1 MTDEVSNI
9 TNATIIT
16 ESSTDSQPSTAI
28 HQHGVDRM
36 LVRLEHLDKLLNLA
50 GEVII
55 TSSTLHELQRDMT
68 DAVTHNRPMSEIEL
82 QIIKSADEASAR
94 ISQDLHDLVM
104 AIRMV
109 EIGETF
115 KLFRRPVRD
124 LARNLKKD
132 IELKLEGEKVLVDK
146 ALAERLVEPLLHM
159 LRNAA
164 DHGLETPLERIHANK
179 KDKGIILLKAVEHEH
194 ETEIV
199 ISDDGRG
206 IDEPKIF
213 ERARKLGLLKSS
225 DQQSNLLAIL
235 CQSGFST
242 KEKATNTSGRGVGLD
257 LVNAMVQ
264 EFSGTVELEN
274 RLGDGCTFKLHIPK
288 LKAVNII
295 DALIVRCSKTLYALS
310 IDKVISLQG
319 IKPSQIQASMDRER
333 FIKYLGEPLALFDL
347 SELLGSEPTQI
358 DNPEIIPVV
367 IIEGRKDKIAC
378 IVTEFLAPSKLV
390 NVPLATDMFNRDVS
404 GIAGTCIISGGRV
417 GITVD
422 VDMVVSMATGEP
434 LKPDEGH
441 ANAADFAHQRD
452 ANNDKIQDDSIPES
466 AAMFHSQEE
475 LIAKAKL
482 SVQRDRI
489 ANRIEESSQ
498 KDLTDTDIS
507 DLLTEL
513 SRGLLELQD
522 ALLSLEN
529 NNDPEIMKDAFR
541 RLHAAKG
548 NFTMLGVTTSA
559 GLAHELETL
568 LDHLRKDN
576 IEMTQEL
583 MDLMLDGVAE
593 LINATNALP
602 QKIFEANVGLL
613 NRIDQVMRSITGDE
627 PIIDPDKIL
636 GTSFSL
642 VPIVELQL
650 LGSLKQKGCA
660 YETFIRFHPSR
671 QASFLVAYL
680 TLRKLCYHGTI
691 LATLPAIADIE
702 NGFCS
707 NAIKVLWA
715 SSMTLEEIDIAI
727 NKWAPFFNIA
737 EHRSIPTT
745 VFRYD
750 SNAEI

>member
-1 MTDEVSNI
+1 MTEQTPASASNTTTTDNNQT
-9 TNATIIT
+9 TNTN
-16 ESSTDSQPSTAI
+16 Q
-28 HQHGVDRM
+28 QHGLDRM

-82 QIIKSADEASAR
+82 QIIKSADEASSR

-124 LARNLKKD
+124 LARALKKD
-132 IELKLEGEKVLVDK
+132 IELKFEGEKVLVDK
-146 ALAERLVEPLLHM
+146 ALAERLVEPLLHT

-164 DHGLETPLERIHANK
+164 DHGLESPIERIHANK
-179 KDKGIILLKAVEHEH
+179 NEKGIILLKAVEHEH

-213 ERARKLGLLKSS
+213 ERARKLGLLKHSE
-225 DQQSNLLAIL
+225 QQPELLPII
-235 CQSGFST
+235 CMSGFST
-242 KEKATNTSGRGVGLD
+242 KEKATDTSGRGVGLD
-257 LVNAMVQ
+257 LVNTMVQ
-264 EFSGTVELEN
+264 EFNGTIEIEN
-274 RLGDGCTFKLHIPK
+274 RFGNGCTFRLHIPR

-295 DALIVRCSKTLYALS
+295 DALIVRCSNTLYALS

-319 IKPSQIQASMDRER
+319 IKPENIQASMDRER

-347 SELLGSEPTQI
+347 SELLGSEPSSI
-358 DNPEIIPVV
+358 DNPEVVPVV

-378 IVTEFLAPSKLV
+378 VVTEFLAPSKLV
-390 NVPLATDMFNRDVS
+390 NVPLATEMFERDLT

-434 LKPDEGH
+434 LKTDEGH
-441 ANAADFAHQRD
+441 TNAADFSKPR
-452 ANNDKIQDDSIPES
+452 NDKIENNPDNSIPES
-466 AAMFHSQEE
+466 TAMSHSQEE
-475 LIAKAKL
+475 LVAKSKL
-482 SVQRDRI
+482 SIQRDRI
-489 ANRIEESSQ
+489 ANRMEESSQ
-498 KDLTDTDIS
+498 KNLTDTDIS

-513 SRGLLELQD
+513 SRGLMELQD

-529 NNDPEIMKDAFR
+529 NKDPEIMKEAFR

-548 NFTMLGVTTSA
+548 NFTMLGVSNSA
-559 GLAHELETL
+559 SLTHELETL
-568 LDHLRKDN
+568 LDHLRKGE
-576 IEMTQEL
+576 IEITQDL
-583 MDLMLDGVAE
+583 MDLMLDGAAE

-602 QKIFEANVGLL
+602 QKVFEPNTSLL
-613 NRIDQVMRSITGDE
+613 SRIDQAMRLIADTVPITDL
-627 PIIDPDKIL
+627 DKIL

-642 VPIVELQL
+642 TPTIELQL
-650 LGSLKQKGCA
+650 LGSLKQNGRA
-660 YETFIRFHPSR
+660 YETFIRFNQGR
-671 QASFLVAYL
+671 QAPFLVAYL
-680 TLRKLCYHGTI
+680 TLRKLCYYGTI
-691 LATLPAIADIE
+691 LATLPSVTDIE
-702 NGFCS
+702 NGFCN
-707 NAIKVLWA
+707 NAIKILWA
-715 SSMTLEEIDIAI
+715 SSLTLPEIDTAV
-727 NKWAPFFNIA
+727 NKLAPFFNIA

-750 SNAEI
+750 NNAEI

>member
-1 MTDEVSNI
+1 MT
-9 TNATIIT
+9 TPHTTINT
-16 ESSTDSQPSTAI
+16 PPDPSQTMNTI
-28 HQHGVDRM
+28 QQHGVDRM

-68 DAVTHNRPMSEIEL
+68 DAVTHNRPMSDVEL

-132 IELKLEGEKVLVDK
+132 IELKFEGEKVLVDK
-146 ALAERLVEPLLHM
+146 ALAERLVEPLLHT

-164 DHGLETPLERIHANK
+164 DHGLETPIERIHANK
-179 KDKGIILLKAVEHEH
+179 NEKGVILLKAIEHEH
-194 ETEIV
+194 ETEII

-206 IDEPKIF
+206 IDETKII
-213 ERARKLGLLKSS
+213 ERAKKLGLLKHTE
-225 DQQSNLLAIL
+225 QQINLLPIL
-235 CQSGFST
+235 CMSGFST
-242 KEKATNTSGRGVGLD
+242 KEKATDTSGRGVGLD
-257 LVNAMVQ
+257 LVNTMVQ
-264 EFSGTVELEN
+264 EFSGTIELEN
-274 RLGDGCTFKLHIPK
+274 QTGLGCSFKLHIPK

-295 DALIVRCSKTLYALS
+295 DALIVRCSSTLYALS
-310 IDKVISLQG
+310 IDKVVSLQG
-319 IKPSQIQASMDRER
+319 VKPSQIQASMDRER

-347 SELLGSEPTQI
+347 SELLGSEQSAI

-390 NVPLATDMFNRDVS
+390 NVPMAMDMFDRDVS

-422 VDMVVSMATGEP
+422 VDMVVAMATGEP
-434 LKPDEGH
+434 LKQDEGH
-441 ANAADFAHQRD
+441 ANASDFSRQKEPEQEIE
-452 ANNDKIQDDSIPES
+452 NKNSMPES
-466 AAMFHSQEE
+466 AAMSHSQEE
-475 LIAKAKL
+475 LIAKSKL
-482 SVQRDRI
+482 SAQRDRI

-498 KDLTDTDIS
+498 KELTDADVS
-507 DLLTEL
+507 DLLTEI

-529 NNDPEIMKDAFR
+529 NNDAEIMKDAFR

-559 GLAHELETL
+559 SLAHELETL
-568 LDHLRKDN
+568 LDHLRKGD

-602 QKIFEANVGLL
+602 QKVLDENTGLL
-613 NRIDQVMRSITGDE
+613 SRIDQAMRLITNTT
-627 PIIDPDKIL
+627 PITDPDKVL

-642 VPIVELQL
+642 APTVELQL
-650 LGSLKQKGCA
+650 IGSLKQKECA

-680 TLRKLCYHGTI
+680 TLRKLCYHGKI
-691 LATLPAIADIE
+691 LATLPSIADIE

-715 SSMTLEEIDIAI
+715 SPLTLTEIDAAI

-737 EHRSIPTT
+737 EHRSIQTT

-750 SNAEI
+750 NNAEI

>member
-1 MTDEVSNI
+1 MTEKMI
-9 TNATIIT
+9 TSTTTADPAN
-16 ESSTDSQPSTAI
+16 ESQSINTI

-68 DAVTHNRPMSEIEL
+68 DAVTHNRPMSEVEL

-132 IELKLEGEKVLVDK
+132 IELKVEGEKVLVDK

-164 DHGLETPLERIHANK
+164 DHGLETPIERIHANK
-179 KDKGIILLKAVEHEH
+179 NEKGIILLKAVEHEH
-194 ETEIV
+194 ETEII

-206 IDEPKIF
+206 IDETKIF
-213 ERARKLGLLKSS
+213 ERVKKLGLTKQI
-225 DQQSNLLAIL
+225 DPQPELLPIL
-235 CQSGFST
+235 CLSGFST
-242 KEKATNTSGRGVGLD
+242 KEKATDTSGRGVGLD

-264 EFSGTVELEN
+264 EFSGTIELEN
-274 RLGDGCTFKLHIPK
+274 HPRSGCSFKLHIPK

-295 DALIVRCSKTLYALS
+295 DALIVRCSNTLYALS
-310 IDKVISLQG
+310 IDKVVSLQG
-319 IKPSQIQASMDRER
+319 IKPENIQASMDRER

-347 SELLGSEPTQI
+347 SELLGSEPSAI

-390 NVPLATDMFNRDVS
+390 NVPLATDMFDRDVS

-422 VDMVVSMATGEP
+422 VDMVVAMATGEP
-434 LKPDEGH
+434 LKQDEGH
-441 ANAADFAHQRD
+441 SNASAFSQSKD
-452 ANNDKIQDDSIPES
+452 AESTHESNNSIPES
-466 AAMFHSQEE
+466 ASMSHSQEE
-475 LIAKAKL
+475 LIAKSKL

-522 ALLSLEN
+522 AVLSLEN
-529 NNDPEIMKDAFR
+529 NNDPEIMREAFR

-548 NFTMLGVTTSA
+548 NFTMLGVSTLAS
-559 GLAHELETL
+559 LAHELETL
-568 LDHLRKDN
+568 LDHLRKGELE
-576 IEMTQEL
+576 ITQEL
-583 MDLMLDGVAE
+583 TDLMLDGVAE

-602 QKIFEANVGLL
+602 QKIFEPNTGLL
-613 NRIDQVMRSITGDE
+613 SRIDQAMRLIEGAAPIT
-627 PIIDPDKIL
+627 DPDKVL

-642 VPIVELQL
+642 VPTVELQL

-660 YETFIRFHPSR
+660 YETFIRFNQGR

-680 TLRKLCYHGTI
+680 TLRKLCYYGTI
-691 LATLPAIADIE
+691 LATLPSITDIE
-702 NGFCS
+702 NGFCN
-707 NAIKVLWA
+707 NAIKILWA
-715 SSMTLEEIDIAI
+715 SSLTLPEIDAAI

-750 SNAEI
+750 NNAEI

>member
-1 MTDEVSNI
+1 MTDQTTAI
-9 TNATIIT
+9 TKII
-16 ESSTDSQPSTAI
+16 ESSSDDFQSSSTLQ
-28 HQHGVDRM
+28 QHGVDRM

-132 IELKLEGEKVLVDK
+132 IELKFEGGKVLVDK
-146 ALAERLVEPLLHM
+146 ALAERLVEPLLHL

-164 DHGLETPLERIHANK
+164 DHGLETPIERSHANK
-179 KDKGIILLKAVEHEH
+179 KELGIILLKAVEHEH

-199 ISDDGRG
+199 VSDDGRG
-206 IDEPKIF
+206 IDEQKIF
-213 ERARKLGLLKSS
+213 ERAVKLGLIKPS
-225 DQQSNLLAIL
+225 DPQQDLLSIL
-235 CQSGFST
+235 CMSGFST

-257 LVNAMVQ
+257 LVNTMVQ
-264 EFSGTVELEN
+264 EFSGTLEFEN
-274 RLGDGCTFKLHIPK
+274 NLGTGCTFRLHIPK

-295 DALIVRCSKTLYALS
+295 DALIVRCTNTLYALS
-310 IDKVISLQG
+310 IDKVVSLQG
-319 IKPSQIQASMDRER
+319 IKPAQIQASMDRER

-347 SELLGSEPTQI
+347 SELLGSEPSKI

-367 IIEGRKDKIAC
+367 IIEGRKDKVAC

-390 NVPLATDMFNRDVS
+390 NVPLATDMFERNVT

-422 VDMVVSMATGEP
+422 IDMVVAIATGEP
-434 LKPDEGH
+434 LKNDEGH
-441 ANAADFAHQRD
+441 ANASDFSQPKELELENIAD
-452 ANNDKIQDDSIPES
+452 NSIPES
-466 AAMFHSQEE
+466 ASMFHSQEE
-475 LIAKAKL
+475 LIAKSKL

-498 KDLTDTDIS
+498 KELTDTDIS

-522 ALLSLEN
+522 ALLSMEN

-559 GLAHELETL
+559 SLAHELETL
-568 LDHLRKDN
+568 LDHLRKGDIN
-576 IEMTQEL
+576 ITQEL

-602 QKIFEANVGLL
+602 QRIFEPNTSLL
-613 NRIDQVMRSITGDE
+613 SRIDIVKRAITDTS
-627 PIIDPDKIL
+627 PITDPDKVL
-636 GTSFSL
+636 GTSFTL
-642 VPIVELQL
+642 VPTVELQL
-650 LGSLKQKGCA
+650 LSSLKQKGSA

-691 LATLPAIADIE
+691 LATLPSIADIE

-707 NAIKVLWA
+707 NAIKILWA
-715 SSMTLEEIDIAI
+715 SSLTLSEIDESI
-727 NKWAPFFNIA
+727 NKWAQFFNIA
-737 EHRSIPTT
+737 EHKSIPTT

-750 SNAEI
+750 NNAEI

>member
-1 MTDEVSNI
+1 MSDTQISG
-9 TNATIIT
+9 
-16 ESSTDSQPSTAI
+16 AI
-28 HQHGVDRM
+28 QQHGLDRM

-68 DAVTHNRPMSEIEL
+68 DAVTHNRIMSETEL
-82 QIIKSADEASAR
+82 QIVKSADEASSR

-124 LARNLKKD
+124 LARSLKKD
-132 IELKLEGEKVLVDK
+132 IELKFEGEKVLVDK
-146 ALAERLVEPLLHM
+146 ALAERLVEPLLHT

-164 DHGLETPLERIHANK
+164 DHGLESPIERIHANK
-179 KDKGIILLKAVEHEH
+179 NEKGIILLKAVEHEH

-213 ERARKLGLLKSS
+213 ARARKLGLLK
-225 DQQSNLLAIL
+225 QHETEPELLPIL
-235 CQSGFST
+235 CLSGFST
-242 KEKATNTSGRGVGLD
+242 KEIATNTSGRGVGLD
-257 LVNAMVQ
+257 LVNTMVQ
-264 EFSGTVELEN
+264 EFNGTIEIEN
-274 RLGDGCTFKLHIPK
+274 KLGNGCTFRLHIPK

-295 DALIVRCSKTLYALS
+295 DALIVRCSSTLYALS
-310 IDKVISLQG
+310 IDKVVSLQG
-319 IKPSQIQASMDRER
+319 IKPENIQASMDRER

-347 SELLGSEPTQI
+347 SELLGSERSVI
-358 DNPEIIPVV
+358 DNPEVIPVV

-378 IVTEFLAPSKLV
+378 VVTEFLAPSKLV
-390 NVPLATDMFNRDVS
+390 NVPLATEMFNRDLT

-422 VDMVVSMATGEP
+422 VDTVVAMATGEP
-434 LKPDEGH
+434 IKPEEGH
-441 ANAADFAHQRD
+441 SNAADFAQQKTND
-452 ANNDKIQDDSIPES
+452 ADPNQQNSIPDS
-466 AAMFHSQEE
+466 ASMSHSQEE
-475 LIAKAKL
+475 LIAKSKL

-489 ANRIEESSQ
+489 ANRMEESSQ
-498 KDLTDTDIS
+498 KNLTDTDIS

-513 SRGLLELQD
+513 SRGLMELQD

-529 NNDPEIMKDAFR
+529 NKDPELMKEAFR

-548 NFTMLGVTTSA
+548 NFTMLGVTNSA
-559 GLAHELETL
+559 ELSHELETL
-568 LDHLRKDN
+568 LDHLRKGE
-576 IEMTQEL
+576 IEITQEL

-602 QKIFEANVGLL
+602 QKIFEPNTGLL
-613 NRIDQVMRSITGDE
+613 NRIEQAMRLIANTTPIT
-627 PIIDPDKIL
+627 DPDEVL
-636 GTSFSL
+636 GTSFNL
-642 VPIVELQL
+642 TPTIELQL
-650 LGSLKQKGCA
+650 LGSLKQNGKA
-660 YETFIRFHPSR
+660 YETFIRFNQGR

-691 LATLPAIADIE
+691 LATLPSVTDIE
-702 NGFCS
+702 NGFCN
-707 NAIKVLWA
+707 NAIKILWA
-715 SSMTLEEIDIAI
+715 TPLTPPEIDAAI
-727 NKWAPFFNIA
+727 NKWATFFNIA
-737 EHRSIPTT
+737 EHRSLPTT

-750 SNAEI
+750 NNAEI